1 LLMAQSAV
9 SSSPGGSRGTMRRML
24 EFSAQHKIGPDVQHF
39 PMSEVNEAI
48 AYVEAG
54 KAKYRVVLDADFS
67 KR

>member
-1 LLMAQSAV
+1 
-9 SSSPGGSRGTMRRML
+9 MRRML
-24 EFSAQHKIGPDVQHF
+24 EFSAQHKIEPDVRHF

-54 KAKYRVVLDADFS
+54 KAHYNVVLDADFF